1 MGGRTKVVDDASEL
15 VPLLRTF
22 GSTTHKK
29 VFDSLLT
36 GWHTAE
42 ELSEMTGE
50 SVEVVERSLM
60 MLRRC
65 GLVDSQ
71 WRMVPGAPKPV
82 KEYTC
87 IYTKAYM
94 NFRCSMNELA
104 ELIQLTFASDGEL
117 QDDMEKLTAE
127 IESGNKSL
135 INLSRVMGKSP
146 MYIKGLA
153 RRTDELV
160 VKGQRIDK
168 RVIRE

>member
-22 GSTTHKK
+22 GSPTHKK
-29 VFDSLLT
+29 VFDALTT
-36 GWHTAE
+36 GWHVVE
-42 ELSEMTGE
+42 ELSELTE
-50 SVEVVERSLM
+50 EPVEVVERSLA

-71 WRMVPGAPKPV
+71 WRMVPGATRPE

-87 IYTKAYM
+87 IYTKVYM
-94 NFRCSMNELA
+94 NFRCSTDELA
-104 ELIQLTFASDGEL
+104 ELIRLTFASSGEL
-117 QDDMEKLTAE
+117 QSEVDVLIAE
-127 IESGNKSL
+127 LESGNKSL
-135 INLSRVMGKSP
+135 TNLSRIMGKSP

-153 RRTDELV
+153 RRTDGLM